1 MLNLRSPHEQGF
13 LNDEQQHA
21 KDAGLN
27 YANVPL
33 NPSESNQELVEK
45 AIWEIE
51 NLPSPVLVRCAAGAF
66 FNSDRFKVIFEKEIT
81 S

>member
-1 MLNLRSPHEQGF
+1 
-13 LNDEQQHA
+13 
-21 KDAGLN
+21 
-27 YANVPL
+27 
-33 NPSESNQELVEK
+33 LVEK